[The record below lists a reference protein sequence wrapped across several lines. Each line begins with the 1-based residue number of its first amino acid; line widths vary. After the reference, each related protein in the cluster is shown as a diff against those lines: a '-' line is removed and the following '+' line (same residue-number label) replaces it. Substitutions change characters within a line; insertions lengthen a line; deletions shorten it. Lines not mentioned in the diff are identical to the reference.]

1 MDGFPIWRFGCYVYV
16 RGHTYFI
23 METLT
28 IEELKIVEELHL
40 KYGDIFYAL
49 IGANYLKGMDLS
61 TNVWDCYNTLY
72 TKDNGR
78 K

>member
-1 MDGFPIWRFGCYVYV
+1 
-16 RGHTYFI
+16 

-28 IEELKIVEELHL
+28 FEELKIIEELHL

-61 TNVWDCYNTLY
+61 TNVWDCYNKLTVG
-72 TKDNGR
+72 K
-78 K
+78 